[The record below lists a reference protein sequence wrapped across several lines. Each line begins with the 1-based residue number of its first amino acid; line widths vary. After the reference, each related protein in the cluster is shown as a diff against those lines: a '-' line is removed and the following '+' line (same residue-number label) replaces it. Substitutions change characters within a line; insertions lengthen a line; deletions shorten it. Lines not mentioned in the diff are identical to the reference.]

1 MFTLVN
7 WLHGASVV
15 PCYFVVGDSKINN
28 GNNNNIKTAA
38 KANYPS
44 QGIDFPRRSNRKDK
58 CLASST
64 ALMPAQFLFVPTVQC
79 LGFDRFILPPA
90 NASDEDILRGLNYA
104 SVGAGIL
111 EETGKT
117 LGNIVTF
124 SNQLKNHAD
133 TVSRITMMSGGN
145 ETSALSYLS
154 KCLYHVMHGNNDF
167 CGNYFRPKQYSSSC
181 RYNAELFA
189 DLLIQT
195 YTERIE
201 VVVPIGCAPSLQ
213 AKNPWTHTPFTER
226 FHAPVRIYNDK
237 LKSLVD
243 DLNRDYTDSRFIC
256 LDDFCSFWNLVDR
269 PSSNGLAVT
278 NMACS
283 GIGRNKGQVRCLPHL
298 MPSRYRNLYV
308 FWDPFSLTEAASLAV
323 VKKLFDNDSWS
334 SFTYPMSILQ
344 LAKL

>member
-117 LGNIVTF
+117 LLGRTF
-124 SNQLKNHAD
+124 LASRN
-133 TVSRITMMSGGN
+133 VS
-145 ETSALSYLS
+145 L
-154 KCLYHVMHGNNDF
+154 LY
-167 CGNYFRPKQYSSSC
+167 
-181 RYNAELFA
+181 E
-189 DLLIQT
+189 
-195 YTERIE
+195 
-201 VVVPIGCAPSLQ
+201 AP
-213 AKNPWTHTPFTER
+213 T
-226 FHAPVRIYNDK
+226 
-237 LKSLVD
+237 
-243 DLNRDYTDSRFIC
+243 
-256 LDDFCSFWNLVDR
+256 
-269 PSSNGLAVT
+269 
-278 NMACS
+278 
-283 GIGRNKGQVRCLPHL
+283 
-298 MPSRYRNLYV
+298 
-308 FWDPFSLTEAASLAV
+308 
-323 VKKLFDNDSWS
+323 
-334 SFTYPMSILQ
+334 
-344 LAKL
+344 

>member
-1 MFTLVN
+1 MSSHL
-7 WLHGASVV
+7 
-15 PCYFVVGDSKINN
+15 NN
-28 GNNNNIKTAA
+28 MRNL
-38 KANYPS
+38 
-44 QGIDFPRRSNRKDK
+44 Q
-58 CLASST
+58 
-64 ALMPAQFLFVPTVQC
+64 
-79 LGFDRFILPPA
+79 
-90 NASDEDILRGLNYA
+90 
-104 SVGAGIL
+104 
-111 EETGKT
+111 
-117 LGNIVTF
+117 GNIVTF

-201 VVVPIGCAPSLQ
+201 TLYQYGARKIMLDAVVPIGCAPSLQ